1 MPRMVLKITNL
12 HILRY
17 LPTCWL
23 YLLERYTI
31 DNQRCTHTAS
41 EKHLDNALR
50 CSMENYGSF
59 EYQDVKDNNAVRHV
73 QICPLYAMSQMDKL
87 LSAFVW
93 ENNQ

>member
-1 MPRMVLKITNL
+1 MILHAIDKNAISLKKGKKYLVLVT
-12 HILRY
+12 Y
-17 LPTCWL
+17 LP
-23 YLLERYTI
+23 ENFEIQQNTI
-31 DNQRCTHTAS
+31 IFV

>member
-1 MPRMVLKITNL
+1 MTYKQQVVPIEVKAGMQGGMKSL
-12 HILRY
+12 
-17 LPTCWL
+17 WL
-23 YLLERYTI
+23 FM
-31 DNQRCTHTAS
+31 N
-41 EKHLDNALR
+41 EKHLHNALR
-50 CSMENYGSF
+50 CSMENFGSF

>member
-1 MPRMVLKITNL
+1 
-12 HILRY
+12 
-17 LPTCWL
+17 
-23 YLLERYTI
+23 
-31 DNQRCTHTAS
+31 
-41 EKHLDNALR
+41 
-50 CSMENYGSF
+50 MENYGSF

>member
-1 MPRMVLKITNL
+1 M
-12 HILRY
+12 
-17 LPTCWL
+17 
-23 YLLERYTI
+23 YTYCI
-31 DNQRCTHTAS
+31 

-87 LSAFVW
+87 LSKSVHSMPCRKW
-93 ENNQ
+93 INC